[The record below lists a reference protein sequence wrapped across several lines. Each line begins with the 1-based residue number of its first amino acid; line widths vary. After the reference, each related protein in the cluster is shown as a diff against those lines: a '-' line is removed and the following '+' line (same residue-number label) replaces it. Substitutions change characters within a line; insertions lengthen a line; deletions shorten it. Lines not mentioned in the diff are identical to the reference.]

1 MFRFPPVSLR
11 CLPFDKLVE
20 ARDLVSPSLSSAQ
33 GVTTVRVPLAIFDKH
48 AGASKRSRVTCH
60 YKCGDACW
68 HEPPN
73 TSDNEY
79 FRDIARNAVSRRSV
93 VRGSAAAV
101 VAVGATSALAACGD
115 DSKST
120 AQPSSAV
127 EVTGT
132 GNGNG
137 MNFVPVAPNTEDA
150 LVIPDGYEQ
159 AVVIMWGDPVVPGAP
174 AFDFDNQTPE
184 AQEKQF
190 GFNNDFAGLI
200 PIEGQAGHYYLV
212 VNQEYTSEEFMF
224 KGYKPKE
231 PTEQQARIAMAAHG
245 ITVVEVKSED
255 GSGKLTPVVGE
266 RNRRLTAMSPFTL
279 TGPAAGSEFVK
290 TNADPQGTTVLGTIG
305 NCSGGL
311 TPWGT
316 MISGEENFNGYFTGA
331 STVTDSTAK
340 ERLERYS
347 FDDEDD
353 FHQWGKYETRFDLAK
368 EPNEANRFGYVV
380 EVNPHD
386 PNSTP
391 VKHSSMGRLKHEG
404 ANIFV
409 TDDGTVVAYTGD
421 DERFEYIYKFVSSK
435 KIQPGV
441 GATAMQHN
449 MTILSNGTLYVA
461 QLTGNQPDQID
472 GSGKLPSSGSFAG
485 TGKWFPLLTV
495 TDDGAESKVEG
506 MTAQEVAVFTR
517 LAADKVGAT
526 KMDRPEDIEPHPKT
540 GKVYCALTNN
550 DKRGTAGKAGVDE
563 ANPRNENKNGQV
575 IEFTDDHA
583 GTEFTWDLLLVCGDP
598 AAADTYYGGFDKTK
612 VSPISCPDN
621 VAFDPHGNLWIS
633 TDGNALKNNDGLF
646 AVALEGDNRGETK
659 QFLTVPRGA
668 ETCGPIIDTDRII
681 VCVQHPGEEDEY
693 SADKPYSNWPE
704 GGDSQPRPSVVSVWK
719 SGGQIGV

>member
-1 MFRFPPVSLR
+1 
-11 CLPFDKLVE
+11 
-20 ARDLVSPSLSSAQ
+20 
-33 GVTTVRVPLAIFDKH
+33 
-48 AGASKRSRVTCH
+48 
-60 YKCGDACW
+60 
-68 HEPPN
+68 
-73 TSDNEY
+73 
-79 FRDIARNAVSRRSV
+79 
-93 VRGSAAAV
+93 
-101 VAVGATSALAACGD
+101 
-115 DSKST
+115 
-120 AQPSSAV
+120 
-127 EVTGT
+127 
-132 GNGNG
+132 
-137 MNFVPVAPNTEDA
+137 
-150 LVIPDGYEQ
+150 
-159 AVVIMWGDPVVPGAP
+159 MWGDPVVPGAP

-441 GATAMQHN
+441 GAAAMQHN